1 MADRDQLDRPA
12 FYRIR
17 ARGRLAADWSDWF
30 NGLALQAG
38 QDEGGPV
45 VTLSGY
51 VQDQSA
57 LQGILNKL
65 ANLNLKLLGVE
76 LVDPADET

>member
-12 FYRIR
+12 YYRIR
-17 ARGRLAADWSDWF
+17 IRGQLSPDWSDWF

-38 QDEGGPV
+38 QDEDGPI
-45 VTLSGY
+45 VTLSGF
-51 VQDQSA
+51 VPDQSA
-57 LQGILNKL
+57 LQGILNRL

-76 LVDPADET
+76 LVDPAEEV